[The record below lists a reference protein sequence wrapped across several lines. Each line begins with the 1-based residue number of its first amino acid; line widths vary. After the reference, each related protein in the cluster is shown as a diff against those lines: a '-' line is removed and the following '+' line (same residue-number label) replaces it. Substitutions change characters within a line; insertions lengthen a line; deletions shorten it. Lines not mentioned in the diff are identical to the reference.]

1 LAQTIKTDHSHTV
14 LLVGMAGRVTSTKK
28 RLAVS
33 LGRAD
38 AVAQFLRTQ
47 LRAIHAKNVTI
58 TALAQFS
65 FNGATLGKALTRKL
79 KTPSVVALIH

>member
-1 LAQTIKTDHSHTV
+1 
-14 LLVGMAGRVTSTKK
+14 
-28 RLAVS
+28 
-33 LGRAD
+33 
-38 AVAQFLRTQ
+38 VAQFLRTQ

>member
-1 LAQTIKTDHSHTV
+1 
-14 LLVGMAGRVTSTKK
+14 VTSTKK